1 MDGWHHLEEDVV
13 ALGEAHDKDEED
25 GHEPGEE
32 GGFRYFDLGILTWR
46 RGWFLGI
53 LGNIIRPDDVLSKH
67 SVDHDHHGTDKFETP
82 GLKMLSAED
91 DVVIT

>member
-1 MDGWHHLEEDVV
+1 M
-13 ALGEAHDKDEED
+13 
-25 GHEPGEE
+25 
-32 GGFRYFDLGILTWR
+32 
-46 RGWFLGI
+46 
-53 LGNIIRPDDVLSKH
+53 IIRPDDVLSKH

>member
-1 MDGWHHLEEDVV
+1 MTKIKKMDMNLEKRVV
-13 ALGEAHDKDEED
+13 
-25 GHEPGEE
+25 
-32 GGFRYFDLGILTWR
+32 
-46 RGWFLGI
+46 LGI
-53 LGNIIRPDDVLSKH
+53 LGMIIRPDDVLSKH